1 MAIKLTIVGAALG
14 FGSTC
19 LISML
24 RVASRRLALPCL
36 RPCLEKAVSTVE
48 WTGQFGLVRALQ
60 PGLSAVSMLTCVAGM
75 ESGEKSMT
83 PSRPT
88 CGLSFRSEQTGPKPK
103 AVCTLSSSIPV

>member
-1 MAIKLTIVGAALG
+1 MRHPRLPCLAAVNWRECGCDRGDCQYLHAQAGIVLVAIKLTIVGAALG

-19 LISML
+19 LSSML

-60 PGLSAVSMLTCVAGM
+60 PGLSAVSMLTCV
-75 ESGEKSMT
+75 KK
-83 PSRPT
+83 
-88 CGLSFRSEQTGPKPK
+88 Q
-103 AVCTLSSSIPV
+103 